1 MAAALLHLNAKT
13 LFTSSK
19 VKEDRIA
26 NVSISQTP
34 FRPSAIFMKL
44 VVILLLI
51 PFCSYTQ
58 VIFRGN
64 VIDKNTKTVIP
75 YATIGLVKENV
86 GTNADDNGQ
95 FKIRSNQPG
104 HDSIIVSCIGY
115 VTRRLPVIDLLH
127 DSTIFLSVD
136 EKRLKPVVI
145 KSQWI
150 KSEVGRYEK
159 YQDYCYTSSGY
170 QSQVA
175 KKITAPVGNT
185 QLQSVLVRTSKY
197 YRENALFRIHV
208 YGFDSVTKGPG
219 QELTDTLIEVSSKP
233 GAITI
238 DMLPFQ
244 ILLPEKEFFISVEWL
259 RIPFNVHHASTKF
272 EGKDTVIVT
281 YNPCICFTR
290 DVIAEPEEIWH
301 LAYSG
306 NWHPRLRIE
315 GTLSLAISAVVRY

>member
-1 MAAALLHLNAKT
+1 M
-13 LFTSSK
+13 
-19 VKEDRIA
+19 
-26 NVSISQTP
+26 
-34 FRPSAIFMKL
+34 
-44 VVILLLI
+44 
-51 PFCSYTQ
+51 
-58 VIFRGN
+58 
-64 VIDKNTKTVIP
+64 
-75 YATIGLVKENV
+75 
-86 GTNADDNGQ
+86 
-95 FKIRSNQPG
+95 
-104 HDSIIVSCIGY
+104 
-115 VTRRLPVIDLLH
+115 
-127 DSTIFLSVD
+127 
-136 EKRLKPVVI
+136 
-145 KSQWI
+145 
-150 KSEVGRYEK
+150 
-159 YQDYCYTSSGY
+159 
-170 QSQVA
+170 
-175 KKITAPVGNT
+175 
-185 QLQSVLVRTSKY
+185 LVRTSKY
-197 YRENALFRIHV
+197 YPENALFRIHV
-208 YGFDSVTKGPG
+208 YGFDSATKGPG